1 MDLFSVRHFPELLM
15 ALIAVFLIR
24 EYVTFRNR
32 LSLKYI
38 FTPMVTALIAGFVM
52 LCIIEDGSSSYS
64 MLILTAL
71 ISSLIADTMLMV
83 VEVDLMK
90 QGIVFF
96 MLAHVLYIAA
106 FSLTY
111 EYRPWNLAVAG
122 ILSVMLA
129 IFYRGIWRT
138 AGKMRVPIM
147 VYAAVLCTMLF
158 FALSS
163 LNMEITRRESL
174 IVAGAILFV
183 MSDFLLAYLSFIRPH
198 RYESVIVWAVYA
210 PGQTLIALSCF
221 S

>member
-1 MDLFSVRHFPELLM
+1 MDLFSVRHFPELLI

>member
-1 MDLFSVRHFPELLM
+1 VDLFSVRHFPELLM
-15 ALIAVFLIR
+15 ALIAVFFTR
-24 EYVTFRNR
+24 EYVTFTNR

-111 EYRPWNLAVAG
+111 EYRPWNMAVAG
-122 ILSVMLA
+122 ILCVMLV

-138 AGKMRVPIM
+138 AGKMRIPIM